1 MVEHR
6 WARPQWH
13 STVDSTNR
21 LVLADPVPGAVVVA
35 DHQSAGQGRRGRVW
49 SAPPGT
55 ALAVSVAVPE
65 VRSDRI
71 GWLPLLAGLAVS
83 RAVTQCGY
91 GVRARLKWPND
102 VLLTGPGESE
112 PRKVCG
118 ILAAARPGVV
128 IIGAGLNI
136 DQSREQLPT
145 AAATSWA
152 LAAGVC
158 LPPEIRRRWLNSYLD
173 HLAGFVD
180 ELAGEMPGLQASYR
194 EACST
199 IGQLVRINLPGGDT
213 TSGTAMDIDAQGA
226 LVVRTAWGD
235 QTFHAGDVIHL
246 RSLADSQ

>member
-1 MVEHR
+1 M
-6 WARPQWH
+6 
-13 STVDSTNR
+13 
-21 LVLADPVPGAVVVA
+21 LADPVPGAVVVA

-55 ALAVSVAVPE
+55 ALAVSVAVPA
-65 VRSDRI
+65 VRSDRV
-71 GWLPLLAGLAVS
+71 GWVPLLAGLAVS

-91 GVRARLKWPND
+91 GVLPRLKWPND

-128 IIGAGLNI
+128 VIGAGLNI

-152 LAAGVC
+152 LAAGVS
-158 LPPEIRRRWLNSYLD
+158 LPPEIRRRWLNAYLD

-180 ELAGEMPGLQASYR
+180 GLVGGMPRLRSCYR

-199 IGQLVRINLPGGDT
+199 IGAPVRIDLPGGET
-213 TSGTAMDIDAQGA
+213 TSGTAVDVDAQGA
-226 LVVRTAWGD
+226 LVVRTARGD
-235 QTFHAGDVIHL
+235 MTFHAGDVIHL
-246 RSLADSQ
+246 RPLADPP